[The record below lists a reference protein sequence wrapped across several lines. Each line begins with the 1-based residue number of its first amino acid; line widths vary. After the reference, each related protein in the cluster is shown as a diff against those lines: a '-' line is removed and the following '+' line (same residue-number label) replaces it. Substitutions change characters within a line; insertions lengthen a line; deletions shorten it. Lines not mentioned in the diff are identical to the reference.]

1 MGETVLL
8 NIQPGVRL
16 LVAVAFVLS
25 VVVAS
30 THWAV
35 RHQKI
40 SAFGAW
46 ARFIRRC
53 SDPLLLPVE
62 RRLVRAGANP
72 QDAPIWLVGLTVVA
86 GLVLI
91 ALVDWL
97 LNFAVTLYQTAHGGS
112 LIPMLVHYIFAI
124 LELAIWV
131 RVIASW
137 LRPSPHALWVR
148 VVHGLTDWIVEPLQR
163 IIPPIGMFDFSV
175 LVAYLVLVFAE
186 SVAMRMLM

>member
-1 MGETVLL
+1 VGESVLL
-8 NIQPGVRL
+8 DIQHGVRL

-25 VVVAS
+25 VVVAL

-40 SAFGAW
+40 SPFGGW
-46 ARFIRRC
+46 SRFVRRA
-53 SDPLLLPVE
+53 SDPLLLPIE
-62 RRLVRAGANP
+62 QRLVRSGANP
-72 QDAPIWLVGLTVVA
+72 QDAPLWLVGLTIVA

-97 LNFAVTLYQTAHGGS
+97 ITFVVTLYQTAHGGS
-112 LIPMLVHYIFAI
+112 LLPIVVHYVFAI

-131 RVIASW
+131 RVLASW
-137 LRPSPHALWVR
+137 FRPSPHALWVR
-148 VVHGLTDWIVEPLQR
+148 VVHALTDWIVEPLQR
-163 IIPPIGMFDFSV
+163 VIPPIGMLDFSV